1 MIDYF
6 LFDITKIY
14 FLLTRFFLDFNFIE
28 QTQYSLKSVVYICA
42 GQMCA
47 KYVFVGWHSEILKV
61 KIHILIRKSCS
72 QFYYILSSG
81 DISHYRSFYVGVS
94 MSINEPYCV
103 MKFGDNKA

>member
-28 QTQYSLKSVVYICA
+28 HTQRSLKSVVYICA

-47 KYVFVGWHSEILKV
+47 KYVFVGWHSEIQKV
-61 KIHILIRKSCS
+61 KLHIPDAQKLFTVLLYSR
-72 QFYYILSSG
+72 
-81 DISHYRSFYVGVS
+81 YR
-94 MSINEPYCV
+94 
-103 MKFGDNKA
+103 